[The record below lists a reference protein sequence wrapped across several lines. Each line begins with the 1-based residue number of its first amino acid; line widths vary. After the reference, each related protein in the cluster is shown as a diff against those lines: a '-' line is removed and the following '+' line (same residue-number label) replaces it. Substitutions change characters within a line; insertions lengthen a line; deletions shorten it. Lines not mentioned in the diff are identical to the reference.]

1 MLCPISRNAPH
12 ADSSAASVS
21 SSGDPSAL
29 WLMTASRSFFG
40 CAVTSSTNG
49 RVCGR
54 AAYGSP
60 GIIPAIASSI
70 SAASRTVRAIGPF
83 VESPAHPS
91 PAAGDDVIRPRDGLI
106 PTSPQHA
113 AGIRTEPP
121 PSLPCATGC
130 IPAATADADPPLEP
144 PAVCSRF
151 HGFRA
156 GGHSP
161 PSVTGRN
168 PNSGV
173 EVLPSRIPPEFA
185 SRTASSASAGA
196 CQFSKFFEPKVV
208 RISFVQSRSLSEYA
222 TPNSGSLTP
231 SAALIF
237 SSRAASASARS
248 AVTVM
253 NAPSFGFKLLDAR
266 KKKFSNLARPNF
278 LLEHQLAQFP
288 CFDVRIKHRGHLQ
301 PRKFYRA
308 IRFLSLAH
316 RV

>member
-1 MLCPISRNAPH
+1 MN
-12 ADSSAASVS
+12 
-21 SSGDPSAL
+21 
-29 WLMTASRSFFG
+29 ASRSFFG
-40 CAVTSSTNG
+40 CAETSSTNG

-70 SAASRTVRAIGPF
+70 SAASRTVRAMGPV

-91 PAAGDDVIRPRDGLI
+91 PADGAVVIRPRDGLI

-130 IPAATADADPPLEP
+130 NPAATADADPPLEP

-151 HGFRA
+151 QGFRA
-156 GGHSP
+156 GGQSP
-161 PSVTGRN
+161 PSVVGRK

-173 EVLPSRIPPEFA
+173 VVLPSRIPPAFA
-185 SRTASSASAGA
+185 RPPATPPPPGP

-208 RISFVQSRSLSEYA
+208 RISLVQSRSLSEYA

-231 SAALIF
+231 SA
-237 SSRAASASARS
+237 
-248 AVTVM
+248 T
-253 NAPSFGFKLLDAR
+253 
-266 KKKFSNLARPNF
+266 
-278 LLEHQLAQFP
+278 
-288 CFDVRIKHRGHLQ
+288 
-301 PRKFYRA
+301 
-308 IRFLSLAH
+308 
-316 RV
+316 